1 VKGDSVRINGDL
13 WTIVDVAPASQLAD
27 MVAALLEDEGFV
39 TLTRGADGTSDIL
52 THLGAQAIGTAY
64 VLVPAEQA
72 ERALALIAET
82 VTDYQGGDLDAL
94 IDELASEGA
103 EDEPNG

>member
-1 VKGDSVRINGDL
+1 VKGESVLINGDL

-64 VLVPAEQA
+64 VLVPETQA
-72 ERALALIAET
+72 ERAMALIADT
-82 VTDYQGGDLDAL
+82 VTDYQGDDIGTLL
-94 IDELASEGA
+94 DELATEGDDA
-103 EDEPNG
+103 ED